1 MNTEPISR
9 FPLQWPTGWKR
20 IPAGERKDATFT
32 RHDNRLTIGDGLQ
45 RVLAELGRM
54 GIPEDFVIVS
64 SNLEQRLDG
73 LPRSGQGNP
82 ADPGVAVYWQ
92 KGGPRSGNPRRC
104 MAIDRYT
111 KAADNLAAIA
121 ATLEAMR
128 AIERHGG
135 AAILDRAFTGFAAL
149 PAPAAGQRDWW
160 TVLDIPRTSTPE
172 EIRKAH
178 RILAAIH
185 HPDRSGG
192 DGTHERMAELN
203 KARDQ
208 ALQERGQ

>member
-1 MNTEPISR
+1 MTEPISR

-20 IPAGERKDATFT
+20 IPPGDRKDASFS
-32 RHDNRLTIGDGLQ
+32 RHDQRLTIADGLQ
-45 RVLAELGRM
+45 RILAELGRM

-64 SNLEQRLDG
+64 SNLETRLDG
-73 LPRSGQGNP
+73 MPRSGQSNP

-92 KGGPRSGNPRRC
+92 KGGPRSGNPTRC
-104 MAIDRYT
+104 LAIDRYF
-111 KAADNLAAIA
+111 KAADNMGAIA
-121 ATLEAMR
+121 ATLDHMR
-128 AIERHGG
+128 GIERHGG
-135 AAILDRAFTGFAAL
+135 AEIVERAYTGFTAL

-160 TVLDIPRTSTPE
+160 TVLEIPRVSTPD

-185 HPDRSGG
+185 HPDRAGG
-192 DGTHERMAELN
+192 SGTHERMAELN